1 MDPQPLSGRRAQA
14 ARNDEAILRAART
27 VFLRDAGAPVS
38 AVAKEA
44 GVGISALYR
53 RYDGKEDLLRSLCA
67 EGLRRFIAIAE
78 GALAVEDEWESITGF
93 LREIVD
99 SDVHSLTVHL
109 AGTFT
114 PDEELGRL
122 SEQANRLM
130 ARLVRR
136 ARSAGAVR
144 DDLHVND
151 LPMLFEQMAAIR
163 LPDPERTSALR
174 RRYLTLLFDALR
186 PEAATRRLPG
196 SPATDGELGE
206 RWLPR

>member
-1 MDPQPLSGRRAQA
+1 MEQQRLSGRRAQA
-14 ARNDEAILRAART
+14 ARNDEAILEAART

-67 EGLRRFIAIAE
+67 GGLRRFIAIAE
-78 GALAVEDEWESITGF
+78 HALTVEDGWEAITGF
-93 LREIVD
+93 LGEIVD

-114 PDEELGRL
+114 PDAELSDL
-122 SEQANRLM
+122 SERANQLM
-130 ARLVRR
+130 TRLVRR
-136 ARSAGAVR
+136 VRASGAVR
-144 DDLHVND
+144 ADLRVND

-163 LPDPERTSALR
+163 LPDPARTSALR
-174 RRYLTLLFDALR
+174 RRYLRLLLDGLR
-186 PEAATRRLPG
+186 ADAATTKLPG
-196 SPATDGELGE
+196 SPATDEELGA
-206 RWLPR
+206 RWVPR